1 MGTVN
6 TTTTISG
13 DDRAL
18 LEARIATEQ
27 QQIFNSKAVL
37 SALGMNIVKPLAGN
51 EKSQTWHWEGFGTG
65 TMLPKA
71 KGTARPRST
80 TAKGSKT
87 IAFDGVEYYTE
98 GYDWFDSAHFPT
110 WPVLQNAV
118 RRGTQKYLDKLETRL
133 TILLAAA
140 AQGAS
145 ESGTHSGGVYKQI
158 TSGTTVAARY
168 AASNTGAELFD
179 TDVAEVDAAFMGR
192 QEALGQNK
200 VMIITPYI
208 ARQVIT
214 KSDKFMS
221 RDYNAN
227 APFSGGPTLMG
238 NSNFIGTY
246 GNYPVLVS
254 RYLTGMTTNNTTDN
268 VSKYQLD
275 MTYNSGTKLG
285 VPAALFAYYDANF
298 SPIGTVRSYAPAA
311 QMWYNTDEDENVCGI
326 KSLEGHDTL
335 HVWNA
340 GGIFIHS

>member
-1 MGTVN
+1 MGVVN

-37 SALGMNIVKPLAGN
+37 SSLGLNIVKPLAGN

-65 TMLPKA
+65 SMLPKA
-71 KGTARPRST
+71 KGTARTRST

-98 GYDWFDSAHFPT
+98 GYDWFDSSHFPT
-110 WPVLQNAV
+110 WGVLQNSV

-158 TSGTTVAARY
+158 TGGSTVAARY
-168 AASNTGAELFD
+168 PASNTGAEQFD
-179 TDVAEVDAAFMGR
+179 TDVAEVDAAFMAR
-192 QEALGQNK
+192 QEVLGQNK
-200 VMIITPYI
+200 VMITTPYI

-221 RDYNAN
+221 SDYNKN
-227 APFSGGPTLMG
+227 AQYPNGT
-238 NSNFIGTY
+238 FIGHY
-246 GNYPVLVS
+246 GNYPVMVS
-254 RYLTGMTTNNTTDN
+254 RYLTAIQNVNNNTDN

-275 MTYNSGTKLG
+275 CTYASGTKLG
-285 VPAALFAYYDANF
+285 APAALFAYYDANY
-298 SPIGTVRSYAPAA
+298 SPIGTTRSYAPTT
-311 QMWYNTDEDENVCGI
+311 QVWYETDEDENVAGI

-340 GGIFIHS
+340 GGIFIHT